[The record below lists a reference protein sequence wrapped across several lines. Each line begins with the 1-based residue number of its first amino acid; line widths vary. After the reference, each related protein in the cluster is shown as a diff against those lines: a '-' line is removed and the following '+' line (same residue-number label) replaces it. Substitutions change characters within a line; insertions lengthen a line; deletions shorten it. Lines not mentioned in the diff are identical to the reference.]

1 MHARFTITYDY
12 LCPFARIANETVAEA
27 LDAGAGY
34 EVLFAPFS
42 LHQNSLGPGESA
54 VWDQAEGAD
63 GPGVRALLWSLAVR
77 DTQPERFLAFH
88 VGLFSARHDA
98 GDDVADPTVLVRVA
112 TEVGVDVAAVE
123 SVVASGSPM
132 DNLRTE
138 HSWLV
143 DDFDVFGVPT
153 FIEGD
158 EAVFVRL
165 MERHRRDDLERV
177 LGLLDQSNINEF
189 KRTRVPH

>member
-12 LCPFARIANETVAEA
+12 LCPFARVANEAVAEA
-27 LDAGAGY
+27 LNDGADY

-42 LHQNSLGPGESA
+42 LHQNSLGSDGIA
-54 VWDQAEGAD
+54 VWDDPDGAN
-63 GPGVRALLWSLAVR
+63 GPGVQALLWSLAVR
-77 DTQPERFLAFH
+77 DAQPERFLAFH
-88 VGLFSARHDA
+88 VALFSARHDA
-98 GDDVADPTVLVRVA
+98 GSDLTEVDVLRAVADG
-112 TEVGVDVAAVE
+112 VGVDTAQIE
-123 SVVASGSPM
+123 EVVASGSPM

-143 DDFDVFGVPT
+143 EEFDVFGVPT
-153 FIEGD
+153 FIAGD

-177 LGLLDQSNINEF
+177 LALVNQPNINEF
-189 KRTRVPH
+189 KRTRIPR

>member
-12 LCPFARIANETVAEA
+12 LCPFARIANEAIAEA
-27 LDAGAGY
+27 LDAGADY

-42 LHQNSLGPGESA
+42 LHQNSLDSGDAA
-54 VWDQAEGAD
+54 VWDHPQGAD

-98 GDDVADPTVLVRVA
+98 GDDVADPAVLARVG
-112 TEVGVDVAAVE
+112 TEAGIDVAAVE
-123 SVVASGSPM
+123 AVVASGTPM

-143 DDFDVFGVPT
+143 EDFDVFGVPT
-153 FIEGD
+153 FISGD
-158 EAVFVRL
+158 EAVFVRM
-165 MERHRRDDLERV
+165 MERHRTDDLERV
-177 LGLLDQSNINEF
+177 LGLVDQPNINEF
-189 KRTRVPH
+189 KRTRVPR

>member
-27 LDAGAGY
+27 LNDGVGY
-34 EVLFAPFS
+34 EVLFTPFS
-42 LHQNSLGPGESA
+42 LHQNSLSPDEQA
-54 VWDQAEGAD
+54 VWDDPSGAD
-63 GPGVRALLWSLAVR
+63 APGVRALLWSLAVR

-98 GDDVADPTVLVRVA
+98 GQDVSEVEVLSRVA
-112 TEVGVDVAAVE
+112 TAVGADVSEIQRVVD
-123 SVVASGSPM
+123 SGSPM

-143 DDFDVFGVPT
+143 DEFEVFGVPT
-153 FIEGD
+153 FIAGD
-158 EAVFVRL
+158 EAVFVRM
-165 MERHRRDDLERV
+165 MERHRRDDLDRV
-177 LGLLDQSNINEF
+177 LTLVAEPNINEF
-189 KRTRVPH
+189 KRTRIPR

>member
-12 LCPFARIANETVAEA
+12 LCPFARVANEAVAEA
-27 LDAGAGY
+27 LNDGADY

-42 LHQNSLGPGESA
+42 LHQNSLGSDAIA
-54 VWDQAEGAD
+54 VWDDPDGAN
-63 GPGVRALLWSLAVR
+63 GPGVQALLWSLAVR
-77 DTQPERFLAFH
+77 DAQPERFLAFH
-88 VGLFSARHDA
+88 VALFSARHDA
-98 GDDVADPTVLVRVA
+98 GSDLTGVDVLRAVADG
-112 TEVGVDVAAVE
+112 VGVDTAQIE
-123 SVVASGSPM
+123 EVVASGSPM

-143 DDFDVFGVPT
+143 EEFDVFGVPT
-153 FIEGD
+153 FIAGD

-177 LGLLDQSNINEF
+177 LALVNQPNINEF
-189 KRTRVPH
+189 KRTRIPR